1 MKWMKRVCTPPRV
14 GGRERNNLGSPLSI
28 SSSSL
33 QLLRALLIGY
43 AAQLTDRRQAGKE
56 RLLSVAMRRSAP
68 GSTIVQL
75 FSLLCLL
82 PQVMHRVRHGGATLI
97 PRPVAFESG
106 ATCVVTM
113 LHTSA

>member
-43 AAQLTDRRQAGKE
+43 AAQLTDGQ
-56 RLLSVAMRRSAP
+56 AP
-68 GSTIVQL
+68 GGERETSLGRNEEERSRQHHCSTVL
-75 FSLLCLL
+75 VTLSSSTGYA
-82 PQVMHRVRHGGATLI
+82 PRSSRRRHINSKACRI
-97 PRPVAFESG
+97 
-106 ATCVVTM
+106 
-113 LHTSA
+113 